1 MLGCWLVVQTF
12 LLGVTAFCAALFIVT
27 MYLQNSV
34 TKYGH
39 CPFRVGVHD
48 TAHKE
53 TSTKAAE
60 ERTGNYAVQALSCEA
75 HVRANGI

>member
-1 MLGCWLVVQTF
+1 
-12 LLGVTAFCAALFIVT
+12 